1 MKRYIKCD
9 DEFLNYGDS
18 DTRLHMAGDPTTS
31 PEVLA
36 TLAKDYTS
44 SIIREY
50 VARNPNTPVSALKR
64 LAKDGDESVRSAVA
78 FNASTPVEILNVLAS
93 DWYMGVSNNVARN
106 HNATSETMDILAKS
120 NPDWQTC
127 QDIAENPKTTTETL
141 DYLSTLTP
149 RHHLFEFYK
158 KIITNPN
165 ASLQALTNILDTRDG
180 EWLITRY
187 TDRSDILDVIA
198 QRKQAKRN
206 RRKNKS

>member
-9 DEFLNYGDS
+9 DEFLNYGDG

-36 TLAKDYTS
+36 ALAKDYTS
-44 SIIREY
+44 NIIREY

-64 LAKDGDESVRSAVA
+64 LAKDGDTSVRSAVA
-78 FNASTPVEILNVLAS
+78 FNTSTPVEILNELAS

-149 RHHLFEFYK
+149 RHHLFELYK

-165 ASLQALTNILDTRDG
+165 ASLHALTNILDTRDG
-180 EWLITRY
+180 EWLITKY

-198 QRKQAKRN
+198 QRKQSKRN
-206 RRKNKS
+206 SRKNKS